1 MTDVEKDEEIIEL
14 TEVVEEEPASGERDR
29 TGSFLPS
36 TPELK
41 IAEPSIDLKRDP
53 NREPRKEVSREAG
66 GGLVVPDS
74 PLKGILLSDREKEKG
89 LKFGEGQGISPLT
102 PEPSRSLKPNFEAE
116 LRALKEALTAK
127 AEAWMA
133 SEGVRVLERVARE
146 IFPQIAESTL
156 RKEIEKLKAE
166 VKEQE

>member
-29 TGSFLPS
+29 MGSSLPS

-41 IAEPSIDLKRDP
+41 VAEPSIDLNRDRS
-53 NREPRKEVSREAG
+53 REPKKEVSREIG
-66 GGLVVPDS
+66 SGLVIPDS
-74 PLKGILLSDREKEKG
+74 PLKGILLSDREKTFKI
-89 LKFGEGQGISPLT
+89 GEGQRILPSIPESP
-102 PEPSRSLKPNFEAE
+102 RSVSPDFEAE
-116 LRALKEALTAK
+116 LRALKESLTAK

-146 IFPQIAESTL
+146 IFPQIAEVVL
-156 RKEIEKLKAE
+156 RREVEKLKAE
-166 VKEQE
+166 VKEKE

>member
-1 MTDVEKDEEIIEL
+1 
-14 TEVVEEEPASGERDR
+14 
-29 TGSFLPS
+29 
-36 TPELK
+36 
-41 IAEPSIDLKRDP
+41 
-53 NREPRKEVSREAG
+53 
-66 GGLVVPDS
+66 
-74 PLKGILLSDREKEKG
+74 
-89 LKFGEGQGISPLT
+89 
-102 PEPSRSLKPNFEAE
+102 